1 MNFTYVTTMVEV
13 NRQVLQERA
22 RQNEKWGLQNH
33 DDGRWLAI
41 LGEEFGEVCQAM
53 QQGSL
58 ASKES
63 DASNLYEELIHV
75 AAVASAFAEQ
85 VLRDN
90 QSNGN

>member
-1 MNFTYVTTMVEV
+1 MNLAYITTMLEV
-13 NRQVLQERA
+13 NKQILKERA

-33 DDGRWLAI
+33 DNGRWLAI
-41 LGEEFGEVCQAM
+41 LGEEFGEVCQAI

-58 ASKES
+58 ASKET

-85 VLRDN
+85 VLRDK
-90 QSNGN
+90 GE